1 MAKGR
6 VRVVLG
12 VLGALGGLGDGFRS
26 GWLKGDLKE
35 LLASFGD
42 ACTGLGF
49 SRLSI
54 SNTLSWAE
62 VAPCDQQPSM

>member
-1 MAKGR
+1 MAEDR
-6 VRVVLG
+6 VRVVFG
-12 VLGALGGLGDGFRS
+12 VLGGWGGFGDVFRS

-54 SNTLSWAE
+54 SNTSSWAE
-62 VAPCDQQPSM
+62 VAPWDQRPSV